1 MELERLPSRAR
12 TLFYLRS
19 ALSLVLFWLPA
30 VGVASVVGLGFA
42 SAWVIGGLAVVVGLL
57 LFLEAVWLPALAY
70 AAWGWQ
76 VREHDL
82 RVVRGVLIRRETSI
96 PLGRIQH
103 VDTRQGPLE
112 RLFGLSRLQVFTA
125 SGAGADASIP
135 GLDRA
140 IADAL
145 RDRLVAKANAER
157 DDGV

>member
-1 MELERLPSRAR
+1 
-12 TLFYLRS
+12 
-19 ALSLVLFWLPA
+19 
-30 VGVASVVGLGFA
+30 
-42 SAWVIGGLAVVVGLL
+42 VIGGLAVVVGLL

-82 RVVRGVLIRRETSI
+82 RVERGVLIRRETSI